1 MVNSLAKSMT
11 ILNEEIKCTEIL
23 SEIVK
28 TVIKSDDQLDVQGS
42 HLVFARQASGGSLAS
57 LESFKMEI
65 TQFKNNAKGLK
76 DEQK

>member
-1 MVNSLAKSMT
+1 MT
-11 ILNEEIKCTEIL
+11 LNEEIKCNEIL

-28 TVIKSDDQLDVQGS
+28 TVIKSDDQQDVQGS
-42 HLVFARQASGGSLAS
+42 NLVFARQASGGSLTS